1 MAHVIGLISDTHGL
15 LRPEAVHA
23 LTGTEHIIH
32 AGDVGKASVLTSLQA
47 IAPVTAVR
55 GNVDREAWAARLP
68 KAAVLELDHTS
79 IYVIHDIAELD
90 LVPETAGFSA
100 VVFGHSHHPSAE
112 TRRGVT
118 FVNPGSAGPAR
129 FSLPISLARM
139 YVNAGAVEVELIT
152 LR

>member
-1 MAHVIGLISDTHGL
+1 MAHVVGLISDTHGL

-68 KAAVLELDHTS
+68 KTAVLELDHTS

-90 LVPETAGFSA
+90 LVPEAAELSA
-100 VVFGHSHHPSAE
+100 VAFGHSHRPSME

-129 FSLPISLARM
+129 FSLPISLALM
-139 YVNAGAVEVELIT
+139 HVNAGAVEVELIT

>member
-1 MAHVIGLISDTHGL
+1 
-15 LRPEAVHA
+15 
-23 LTGTEHIIH
+23 
-32 AGDVGKASVLTSLQA
+32 
-47 IAPVTAVR
+47 
-55 GNVDREAWAARLP
+55 
-68 KAAVLELDHTS
+68 VLELDHTS

-90 LVPETAGFSA
+90 LVPEDAGFSA